1 MSAAPPAVPLT
12 TLRPGRAGTVAA
24 VRSTE
29 PGRVVRLSSLGVVP
43 GAVVTLVQMRPAVVL
58 RIGETSLAVDRDVAD
73 DILVEACP

>member
-73 DILVEACP
+73 DIFVEACP